1 MALLLLIITPLVAAL
16 ASLGVRRTIVRF
28 EIIASLAAVV
38 ESVAA
43 ILIAEQVVWRDHY
56 DFGNFSSVDALGT
69 IVMLTVAVVDLAAT
83 FYSIGYLR

>member
-43 ILIAEQVVWRDHY
+43 IFLPRP
-56 DFGNFSSVDALGT
+56 
-69 IVMLTVAVVDLAAT
+69 
-83 FYSIGYLR
+83 SIRSGISGKR